1 LPKSLLR
8 DLLLVTVF
16 KFAALAVLYLLFF
29 SPAER
34 SFEDIAVHI
43 AGQKVISVDRESR

>member
-1 LPKSLLR
+1 
-8 DLLLVTVF
+8 LVTAF

-34 SFEDIAVHI
+34 SFDDVAVHI
-43 AGQKVISVDRESR
+43 AGQKVISISRGSH